1 METACATASKS
12 RGLVILLM
20 AVLLAGLPLAV
31 WLDLRNLTEAAL
43 RRLAELNTKWRNQG
57 IENPFR
63 VRMGINTGCC
73 NVENFGSDDRMD
85 YTIIGAE
92 ANLAARL
99 QSIAEPGHIVMSYET
114 YALVRD
120 SVVAHA
126 LPSITMKGISR
137 EVLPYSVEGML
148 DAVGN
153 KIEIFSEHMAGLDF
167 YLDPSMVTANSAERV
182 RSVLSSAL
190 AALERYGAGPIGRPP
205 AGQST

>member
-1 METACATASKS
+1 METSRATASKS
-12 RGLVILLM
+12 RELVILLV

-31 WLDLRNLTEAAL
+31 WLDLRNLTEAAP
-43 RRLAELNTKWRNQG
+43 RRQAGDLNSVISSVRGYYASNIVARVLAS
-57 IENPFR
+57 P
-63 VRMGINTGCC
+63 
-73 NVENFGSDDRMD
+73 GS
-85 YTIIGAE
+85 
-92 ANLAARL
+92 
-99 QSIAEPGHIVMSYET
+99 T

-148 DAVGN
+148 DATGS
-153 KIEIFSEHMAGLDF
+153 KIERFSEHMTGLNF
-167 YLDPSMVTANSAERV
+167 YLDPSMVTASSAERV